1 MHEARRDAQR
11 VVISDGSAW
20 EERFATFL
28 ATHRGAEDAAHDGM
42 HIRRVV
48 ANARALA
55 AAEGADLAIVLPAAW
70 LHDCVIVPKDS
81 PERMMASRLA
91 AAAAGDFLR
100 SIAYPDA
107 QISAIQHA
115 IEAHSFSARIPP
127 RTLEAQVVQDADR
140 LDALGA
146 VGIARTLM
154 LGGTMGKPLYDAD
167 EPFPITRTADD
178 RENVL
183 DHFFVKLLT
192 LSGTMQTRAGRE
204 EAERRTAFMRRFLAQ
219 LAAEI
224 AASAPPHRHEEET
237 LSAEDAEDTES
248 TERKI

>member
-1 MHEARRDAQR
+1 MRERSEKSVA
-11 VVISDGSAW
+11 ISNLSAW
-20 EERFATFL
+20 EECFAAFL
-28 ATHRGAEDAAHDGM
+28 AANQGMEDAAHDAM

-55 AAEGADLAIVLPAAW
+55 EAEQADIAVVLPAAW

-81 PERMMASRLA
+81 PERTMASRLA
-91 AAAAGDFLR
+91 AQAAGDFLR
-100 SIAYPDA
+100 RVAYPA
-107 QISAIQHA
+107 APIPAIQHA
-115 IEAHSFSARIPP
+115 IEAHSFSARIAP

-154 LGGTMGKPLYDAD
+154 LGGAMGKPLYDTE
-167 EPFPITRTADD
+167 EPFPVTRIADD

-192 LSGTMQTRAGRE
+192 LSETMQTPAGRE
-204 EAERRTAFMRRFLAQ
+204 EAARRTAFMRHYLDQ

-224 AASAPPHRHEEET
+224 GIAPH
-237 LSAEDAEDTES
+237 
-248 TERKI
+248 

>member
-1 MHEARRDAQR
+1 MDVTDLPQWEAR
-11 VVISDGSAW
+11 
-20 EERFATFL
+20 FAAFL
-28 ATHRGAEDAAHDGM
+28 AENRHAEDAAHDTM

-55 AAEGADLAIVLPAAW
+55 AAEGADRAVVLPAAW

-81 PERMMASRLA
+81 PQRTKASRLA
-91 AAAAGDFLR
+91 ATAAGEYLHD
-100 SIAYPDA
+100 ADYPPLH
-107 QISAIQHA
+107 IPAIQHA
-115 IEAHSFSARIPP
+115 IEAHSFSARIAP

-154 LGGTMGKPLYDAD
+154 LGGAMGKPLYDAS
-167 EPFPITRTADD
+167 EPFPVARTADD

-192 LSGTMQTRAGRE
+192 LSDTMQTRAGRA
-204 EAERRTAFMRRFLAQ
+204 EAERRTAFMRRYLAQ
-219 LAAEI
+219 LGEEI
-224 AASAPPHRHEEET
+224 GVIAPHT
-237 LSAEDAEDTES
+237 G
-248 TERKI
+248 K

>member
-1 MHEARRDAQR
+1 MDVTDLSQWEAR
-11 VVISDGSAW
+11 
-20 EERFATFL
+20 FAAFL
-28 ATHRGAEDAAHDGM
+28 AENRHTEDAAHDAM

-55 AAEGADLAIVLPAAW
+55 AAEGADRAIVLPAAW

-81 PERMMASRLA
+81 PQRTMASRLA
-91 AAAAGDFLR
+91 AIAAGEYLHAA
-100 SIAYPDA
+100 SYPPVH
-107 QISAIQHA
+107 IPAIQHA
-115 IEAHSFSARIPP
+115 IEAHSFSARIAP

-154 LGGTMGKPLYDAD
+154 LGGAMGKPLYDAS
-167 EPFPITRTADD
+167 EPFPVARTADD

-192 LSGTMQTRAGRE
+192 LSDTMQTRAGRA
-204 EAERRTAFMRRFLAQ
+204 EAERRTAFMRRYLAQ
-219 LAAEI
+219 LSDEI
-224 AASAPPHRHEEET
+224 GAKYPVA
-237 LSAEDAEDTES
+237 
-248 TERKI
+248 

>member
-1 MHEARRDAQR
+1 
-11 VVISDGSAW
+11 
-20 EERFATFL
+20 
-28 ATHRGAEDAAHDGM
+28 M

-48 ANARALA
+48 ANARMLA
-55 AAEGADLAIVLPAAW
+55 EAEGADLAVVLPAAW

-81 PERMMASRLA
+81 PERTMASRSPRRQRA
-91 AAAAGDFLR
+91 TSCGVSPIPMT
-100 SIAYPDA
+100 SIP
-107 QISAIQHA
+107 AIQHA

-154 LGGTMGKPLYDAD
+154 LGGAMGKPLYDAD

-178 RENVL
+178 GENVL

-192 LSGTMQTRAGRE
+192 LSDTMQTHAGRE
-204 EAERRTAFMRRFLAQ
+204 EAARRTAFMRHYLAQ
-219 LAAEI
+219 LAANRDQP
-224 AASAPPHRHEEET
+224 SW
-237 LSAEDAEDTES
+237 S
-248 TERKI
+248 T